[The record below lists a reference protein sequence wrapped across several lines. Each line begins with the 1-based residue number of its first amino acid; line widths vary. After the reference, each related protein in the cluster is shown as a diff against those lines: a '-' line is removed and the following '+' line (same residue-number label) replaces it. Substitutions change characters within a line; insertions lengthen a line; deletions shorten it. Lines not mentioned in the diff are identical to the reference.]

1 MENATII
8 KEFSYSQ
15 VRNDLKF
22 FSTIIKRETPE
33 TETGLTYEVLK
44 QTGVERPVIETYD
57 RFAIAEMDF
66 KNFVLQALNNDLFYT
81 YSAER

>member
-1 MENATII
+1 MGNATII

-57 RFAIAEMDF
+57 RCL
-66 KNFVLQALNNDLFYT
+66 VLM
-81 YSAER
+81 